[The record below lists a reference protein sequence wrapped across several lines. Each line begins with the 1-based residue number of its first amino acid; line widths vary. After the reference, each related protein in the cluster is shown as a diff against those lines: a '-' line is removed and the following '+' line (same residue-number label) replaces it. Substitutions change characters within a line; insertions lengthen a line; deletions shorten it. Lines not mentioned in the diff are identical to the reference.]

1 MKTHYTLYHNI
12 LNDSGNEVTRF
23 RLDLV
28 TFNNDK
34 FKFVIPNYGTKTV
47 WDVKVPMQVLPLDL
61 RYKWNGAAV

>member
-12 LNDSGNEVTRF
+12 LNDSENELTRF

-28 TFNNDK
+28 AFNNGK
-34 FKFVIPNYGTKTV
+34 FKFILPNYGTKTV

-61 RYKWNGAAV
+61 RYKWNGASV